1 MTAYRIGLLGSVISL
16 ALGCTTTID
25 AVTSGPDGEGGGE
38 MSSSAASGVGGNQM
52 TSGVG
57 VGGTT
62 TNAGVGVGGAGGYMS
77 SASSAVG
84 GAPATTGSGDGG
96 YMTSSSSGMG
106 GVGGDPM
113 TGSVTGV
120 GGSGGFMTSSSS
132 GMGGVGGDPMTTSV
146 SGVGGSGGFM
156 SSSSSGMGGDPL
168 PSTSGSGVGGGPAC
182 GTPDPVGQLT
192 YCGGTVTGATG
203 GMNTMCTTFLCD
215 DNGNIWEATCT
226 NDSCTCAYN
235 SQEICSCGLDPA
247 GDTCT
252 GMGCCPMPWVNP

>member
-1 MTAYRIGLLGSVISL
+1 MSAYRIGLLGAVITL

-38 MSSSAASGVGGNQM
+38 MSSSAASGVGGNPM
-52 TSGVG
+52 ASGVGAGGTTTNTGVG
-57 VGGTT
+57 VGGS
-62 TNAGVGVGGAGGYMS
+62 GGFE
-77 SASSAVG
+77 
-84 GAPATTGSGDGG
+84 
-96 YMTSSSSGMG
+96 TSSSSGMG
-106 GVGGDPM
+106 VGGEPM

-120 GGSGGFMTSSSS
+120 GGSGGFETSSSS
-132 GMGGVGGDPMTTSV
+132 GMGGNPMTG
-146 SGVGGSGGFM
+146 SGSGSGGE
-156 SSSSSGMGGDPL
+156 G
-168 PSTSGSGVGGGPAC
+168 GGGPAC

-192 YCGGTVTGATG
+192 YCGGTATGATG

-235 SQEICSCGLDPA
+235 SQEVCSCGLDPSA
-247 GDTCT
+247 ETCT